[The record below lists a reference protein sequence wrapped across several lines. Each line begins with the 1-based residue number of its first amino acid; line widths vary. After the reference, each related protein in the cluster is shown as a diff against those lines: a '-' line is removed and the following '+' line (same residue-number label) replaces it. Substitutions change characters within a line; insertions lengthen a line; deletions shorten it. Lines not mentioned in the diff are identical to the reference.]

1 MHNKQKH
8 VPAVRKLALA
18 LTAATLLTSA
28 FSGIA
33 QAQYGYHQSYGSY
46 GPYGYYDGD
55 LTRYNVPAEQHQ
67 WYDRGNTDFNS

>member
-1 MHNKQKH
+1 MHNKQTLA
-8 VPAVRKLALA
+8 PAIRKLGLA
-18 LTAATLLTSA
+18 LTAAALLMPA

-33 QAQYGYHQSYGSY
+33 QAQYGYA
-46 GPYGYYDGD
+46 PYGYYGGD

>member
-1 MHNKQKH
+1 MYNKQKL
-8 VPAVRKLALA
+8 VPAVRKIGLAI
-18 LTAATLLTSA
+18 TAATVLT

-33 QAQYGYHQSYGSY
+33 QAQYGYYQPYGSYGSY
-46 GPYGYYDGD
+46 GYYGGD